1 MAELTRVNGT
11 AGSAGALNGN
21 ESQSAKGTPVAWTLG
36 AAQLGQ
42 SVVFYKVELI
52 DAASAQVALTNEDDT
67 PNELLEVVLRQ
78 LPSVLAFHAVAA
90 TGIIHVCCDGH
101 AAPAASKLQTAIQGL
116 GTSVG
121 VNGADISL
129 STVTLG
135 TSFVVA

>member
-1 MAELTRVNGT
+1 MAEFTRVNGT

-21 ESQSAKGTPVAWTLG
+21 EVQSAKGTPVAWTLG

-42 SVVFYKVELI
+42 SVVFYKIEAI
-52 DAASAQVALTNEDDT
+52 DAASAQVALTTEDDT
-67 PNELLEVVLRQ
+67 PNELLEIILRQ
-78 LPSVLAFHAVAA
+78 LPAVLSFYAVAA

-101 AAPAASKLQTAIQGL
+101 AAPAASTLQTAIRAL

-121 VNGADISL
+121 ANGADVSL

-135 TSFVVA
+135 TSFTVA